1 MARVP
6 ASKQTRKQLEQLF
19 DGRGAAEGDR
29 GELVKLAAR
38 LIVEEA
44 LEEEVEDVVG
54 RGYYKHGDGAGG
66 HRNGYRRGK
75 LDSAEGRIEY
85 AVPQVRGTVKPF
97 QSAIRE
103 ALGSRTEELERLAIE
118 MYARGLSVRDIEA
131 AFTDTR
137 GNSLLSKSAVSQI
150 TERLWA
156 DYQAFAGRDLFEYRV
171 LYLFIDGIAE
181 RLHLGQPREAVLAA
195 WGITDR
201 GEKVLLGLSPGTKED
216 TASARELLRDLK
228 ARGMNDPLLIVSD
241 GAPGLIRAIEE
252 VFPKSLRQRCLAHR
266 MRNLQGKVPDER
278 WREVKAQAL
287 ATYTAASPMLARLA
301 KEEFVKRFERELPS
315 ATGCFLDDF
324 EACIAHLRLPI
335 AHRRVIRT
343 TNLLERLFGEERR
356 RTKVIPHAFG
366 ERAVLKLMYA
376 ALIRA
381 SQTWR
386 RVVISEFELKQIDEL
401 RDDLDKEFT
410 EQTTVSKVQRASHE
424 RIYSKHGT

>member
-1 MARVP
+1 
-6 ASKQTRKQLEQLF
+6 
-19 DGRGAAEGDR
+19 
-29 GELVKLAAR
+29 
-38 LIVEEA
+38 
-44 LEEEVEDVVG
+44 
-54 RGYYKHGDGAGG
+54 
-66 HRNGYRRGK
+66 
-75 LDSAEGRIEY
+75 
-85 AVPQVRGTVKPF
+85 
-97 QSAIRE
+97 
-103 ALGSRTEELERLAIE
+103 

-401 RDDLDKEFT
+401 RDELDKEFK
-410 EQTTVSKVQRASHE
+410 ERTTVSKVQRASHE
-424 RIYSKHGT
+424 RIYSTHGT

>member
-19 DGRGAAEGDR
+19 DGRGPAEAER

-44 LEEEVEDVVG
+44 LEEEVEDVIG
-54 RGYYKHGDGAGG
+54 RGYYVHGEGAHG

-85 AVPQVRGTVKPF
+85 AVPQVRGTPF

-103 ALGSRTEELERLAIE
+103 ALGGRTEELERLAIE

-131 AFTDTR
+131 AFTDTS
-137 GNSLLSKSAVSQI
+137 GKSLLSKSAVSQI
-150 TERLWA
+150 TERLWV
-156 DYQAFAGRDLFEYRV
+156 DYQAFAGRDLSEHRV
-171 LYLFIDGIAE
+171 VYLFIDGIAE

-201 GEKVLLGLSPGTKED
+201 GEKVLLGLCPGTKED

-228 ARGMNDPLLIVSD
+228 ARGMNDPLLVISD

-266 MRNLQGKVPDER
+266 MRNLEGKVPDER
-278 WREVKAQAL
+278 WREVKAQAQ
-287 ATYTAASPMLARLA
+287 AAYTASSPMLARLA
-301 KEEFVKRFERELPS
+301 KEDFVQRFERELPS
-315 ATGCFLDDF
+315 ATACFLDDF

-401 RDDLDKEFT
+401 RDELDQEFKER
-410 EQTTVSKVQRASHE
+410 TTVSKVQRASHE

>member
-6 ASKQTRKQLEQLF
+6 ASKQTRKRLQELF
-19 DGRGAAEGDR
+19 DGRWSPEGDR

-54 RGYYKHGDGAGG
+54 RGYYAHGDGSCG

-75 LDSAEGRIEY
+75 LDTAEGRIDY
-85 AVPQVRGTVKPF
+85 AVPQVRGTVEPF
-97 QSAIRE
+97 RSAIRE

-131 AFTDTR
+131 AFTDAS
-137 GNSLLSKSAVSQI
+137 GKSLLSKSAVSQI
-150 TERLWA
+150 TERLWV
-156 DYQAFAGRDLFEYRV
+156 DYQAFAGRDLAEHRL
-171 LYLFIDGIAE
+171 LYLFLDGIAE

-195 WGITDR
+195 WGISEG
-201 GEKVLLGLSPGTKED
+201 GEKVLLGLCPGTKED
-216 TASARELLRDLK
+216 TASARDFLRDLK
-228 ARGMNDPLLIVSD
+228 ARNLAEPLLVATD
-241 GAPGLIRAIEE
+241 GAPGLIRAVEE

-266 MRNLQGKVPDER
+266 MRNLEGKVPAER

-287 ATYTAASPMLARLA
+287 AAYTAASPMLARLA

-315 ATGCFLDDF
+315 ATACFLDDF

-335 AHRRVIRT
+335 AHRKAIRT
-343 TNLLERLFGEERR
+343 TNLLERLFGEERQ
-356 RTKVIPHAFG
+356 RTKIIPHAFG

-376 ALIRA
+376 ALLRA
-381 SQTWR
+381 SRTWR
-386 RVVISEFELKQIDEL
+386 RIVISEFELKQIEEL
-401 RDDLDKEFT
+401 RSELEREFKERT
-410 EQTTVSKVQRASHE
+410 GSVVQSASHQ
-424 RIYSKHGT
+424 RIYSKRGT

>member
-6 ASKQTRKQLEQLF
+6 ASKQTRKRLEQLF
-19 DGRGAAEGDR
+19 DGKGTPEAEP

-54 RGYYKHGDGAGG
+54 RGYYRHGDGVGG

-75 LDSAEGRIEY
+75 LDTAEGRIDY
-85 AVPQVRGTVKPF
+85 AVPQVRGTAEPF
-97 QSAIRE
+97 RSAIRE
-103 ALGSRTEELERLAIE
+103 ALGSRSEELERLAIE

-131 AFTDTR
+131 AFTD
-137 GNSLLSKSAVSQI
+137 GSGKSLLSKSAVSQL
-150 TERLWA
+150 TERLWS
-156 DYQAFAGRDLFEYRV
+156 DYQAFAGRDLGEHRL
-171 LYLFIDGIAE
+171 LYLFLDGIAE

-195 WGITDR
+195 WGITES
-201 GEKVLLGLSPGTKED
+201 GEKVLLGLCPGTKED
-216 TASARELLRDLK
+216 TTSAREFLRDLK
-228 ARGMNDPLLIVSD
+228 GRNLCDPLLMASD
-241 GAPGLIRAIEE
+241 GGLGLIRALEE

-266 MRNLQGKVPDER
+266 MRNLEGKVPEER
-278 WREVKAQAL
+278 WREVKAHAV
-287 ATYTAASPMLARLA
+287 AAYTAASPMLARLA
-301 KEEFVKRFERELPS
+301 RDDFVKRFEREFPS
-315 ATGCFLDDF
+315 ATACFLDDF

-386 RVVISEFELKQIDEL
+386 RIVISEFELKQIDEL
-401 RDDLDKEFT
+401 RSELESEFKERT
-410 EQTTVSKVQRASHE
+410 ASTMQNASHR
-424 RIYSKHGT
+424 RIYSKART